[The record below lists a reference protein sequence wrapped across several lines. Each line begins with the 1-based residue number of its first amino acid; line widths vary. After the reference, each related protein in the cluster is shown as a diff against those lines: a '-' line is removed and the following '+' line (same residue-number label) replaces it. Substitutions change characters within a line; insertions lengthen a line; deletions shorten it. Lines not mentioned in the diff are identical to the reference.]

1 MLFSFC
7 FIIFIYYKFYVQPIK
22 KRVIKKKSNFL
33 YEKEVPNDVEEKNEK
48 TKHKIQNTQDK

>member
-22 KRVIKKKSNFL
+22 KRVIKKSNFL
-33 YEKEVPNDVEEKNEK
+33 YEKEVPNDVEKIRQMNKK
-48 TKHKIQNTQDK
+48 TK